1 MIGLDPF
8 HEEVLQSF
16 FSRTSGFFLTGGA
29 ALAAHAI
36 HGRSTESLE
45 FCTLEDDVRLGEAA
59 LLETA
64 TDVGAKAQRLESSE
78 SSGRFLL
85 RRGDESLV
93 VDISRDLS
101 PQVELEKTIIGDV
114 WIDGPM
120 DIAAKKL
127 CSLRTNPRVR
137 DLVDLRAL
145 EIAGYTVED
154 HLTTAWR
161 KDAEMTPADLVRALS
176 QLEIGDEVAVNA
188 DVSPADL
195 RSYQAVLILRLTT
208 MAATSKK

>member
-1 MIGLDPF
+1 VIGLDPF

-29 ALAAHAI
+29 ALAVHDI

-59 LLETA
+59 LLETVA
-64 TDVGAKAQRLESSE
+64 DVGAKAQRLESSE

-85 RRGDESLV
+85 RRDDDSLV
-93 VDISRDLS
+93 VDISRDLT
-101 PQVELEKTIIGDV
+101 PQVEPEKSIIGEV
-114 WIDGPM
+114 WVDGPM
-120 DIAAKKL
+120 DITAKKL
-127 CSLRTNPRVR
+127 CSLRANARVR

-154 HLTTAWR
+154 HIASAWR
-161 KDAEMTPADLVRALS
+161 KDPELTPANLARSLND
-176 QLEIGDEVAVNA
+176 LEIGDDLKAYGDVN
-188 DVSPADL
+188 PEDL
-195 RSYQAVLILRLTT
+195 RSYLAVLILRLDS
-208 MAATSKK
+208 MATSRK

>member
-8 HEEVLQSF
+8 HEEVLESF

-29 ALAAHAI
+29 ALAAHDI

-64 TDVGAKAQRLESSE
+64 TDVGAKAQRLESSDG
-78 SSGRFLL
+78 SGRFLL

-101 PQVELEKTIIGDV
+101 PQVEPEKIIFGEV
-114 WIDGPM
+114 WVDGPL

-127 CSLRTNPRVR
+127 CSLRANARIR

-154 HLTTAWR
+154 HLASAAR
-161 KDAEMTPADLVRALS
+161 KDSELTPANLVSALADV
-176 QLEIGDEVAVNA
+176 EIGDDLKAYG
-188 DVSPADL
+188 DVSPEDL
-195 RSYQAVLILRLTT
+195 RSYLAVLILRLNS
-208 MAATSKK
+208 MAPAKV